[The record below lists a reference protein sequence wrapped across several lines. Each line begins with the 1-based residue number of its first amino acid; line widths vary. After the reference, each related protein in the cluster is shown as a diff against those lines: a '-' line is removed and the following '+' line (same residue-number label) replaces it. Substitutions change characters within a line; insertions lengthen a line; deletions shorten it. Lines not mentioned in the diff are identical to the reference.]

1 MPRVTTGLLNGRDGV
16 RHAFFTRN
24 GGVSGSIYASNNCG
38 FGSRDD
44 PAAVAENRARCAR
57 KLEVDPERLATL
69 SQIHSIEVVT
79 VEAAWAHG
87 AAPQADAMVT
97 RTPGIALGI
106 LTADCAPVLLADTT
120 ARVIGA
126 AHAGWKGA
134 LGGIIAATVTAMCEL
149 GAEPGRIAAAIGPAI
164 GRQSYEV
171 SADFPAPFLAQDS
184 VNAEY
189 FFPASTPGKRL
200 FDLKGYVA
208 SRLEAA
214 GVHDVVAMPNDTCA
228 DSQRFFSYR
237 RACQRGE
244 DDYGRLLSAITLEG

>member
-1 MPRVTTGLLNGRDGV
+1 MSRVTTGLLNGRDGV
-16 RHAFFTRN
+16 RHAFFTRI

-57 KLEVDPERLATL
+57 KLDVDAERLTTL
-69 SQIHSIEVVT
+69 SQVHSTAVVT
-79 VEAAWAHG
+79 VEMPWERG
-87 AAPQADAMVT
+87 AAPEADAMVT
-97 RTPGIALGI
+97 RQPGLALGI

-120 ARVIGA
+120 TRVIGA

-134 LGGIIAATVTAMCEL
+134 LGGIIAATVAAMCEL

-171 SADFPAPFLAQDS
+171 SAEFPAPFLAQDPA
-184 VNAEY
+184 NADF
-189 FFPASTPGKRL
+189 FFPATTPSKRL

-208 SRLEAA
+208 AQLMAC
-214 GVHDVVAMPNDTCA
+214 GVHDFVAMPNDTCA

-244 DDYGRLLSAITLEG
+244 NDYGRLLSAITLES

>member
-24 GGVSGSIYASNNCG
+24 GGVSEGIYASNNCG

-57 KLEVDPERLATL
+57 KLEVEPENLLTLA
-69 SQIHSIEVVT
+69 QVHSAT
-79 VEAAWAHG
+79 VMRVDRPWTRDAFPE
-87 AAPQADAMVT
+87 ADAMVT
-97 RTPGIALGI
+97 RRPGLALGI
-106 LTADCAPVLLADTT
+106 LTADCAPLLLADTH

-134 LGGIIAATVTAMCEL
+134 LGGVVAATVEAMCDL
-149 GAEPGRIAAAIGPAI
+149 GAEPDRIAAAIGPAI

-171 SADFPAPFLAQDS
+171 GAEFPRPFLAQDPD
-184 VNAEY
+184 NAAF
-189 FFPASTPGKRL
+189 FFPAARADKQL

-208 SRLEAA
+208 AQLARA
-214 GVHDVVAMPNDTCA
+214 GVHDLAVMPNDTCA
-228 DSQRFFSYR
+228 DAARFFSYR

-244 DDYGRLLSAITLEG
+244 GDYGRLLSAIALES